1 MIEIKRKNLTPL
13 VFNDASTVKEAVQC
27 AVNNYI
33 SLSGAEL
40 SGTDLSGTDLS
51 HADLSHADLSHA
63 DLSGADLRH
72 TYVSHANLSHA
83 DLSGAD
89 VSGADLSHVDLS
101 YVVLSHVDLRGA
113 FLINA
118 DLTGTDLTGTDLTGA
133 YLLNAD
139 LSGADIDFACWPLW
153 CGSLNM
159 KIDKKIFCQLLY
171 HVLRAG
177 KSVDDEEV
185 KNLFSIPEI
194 VKLANQF
201 HRACECGKIL
211 QEKKT
216 E

>member
-1 MIEIKRKNLTPL
+1 MIEIKRKNQEPL

-51 HADLSHADLSHA
+51 HANFSHADLSHA

-101 YVVLSHVDLRGA
+101 YVVLINVDLRGA
-113 FLINA
+113 FLSNA

-139 LSGADIDFACWPLW
+139 LSGANIDFSCLPLW

-171 HVLRAG
+171 HALRAG
-177 KSVDDEEV
+177 KSVEDKEV
-185 KNLFSIPEI
+185 AEFLTDPKALA
-194 VKLANQF
+194 LANQF
-201 HRACECGKIL
+201 HRAEVCGKIL
-211 QEKKT
+211 QEKKMK
-216 E
+216 

>member
-51 HADLSHADLSHA
+51 HANFSHADLSHA

-118 DLTGTDLTGTDLTGA
+118 DLT
-133 YLLNAD
+133 
-139 LSGADIDFACWPLW
+139 GADIDFACWPLW

-211 QEKKT
+211 PEAKT
-216 E
+216 V

>member
-51 HADLSHADLSHA
+51 HANFSHAD
-63 DLSGADLRH
+63 
-72 TYVSHANLSHA
+72 LSHA

-118 DLTGTDLTGTDLTGA
+118 DLT
-133 YLLNAD
+133 
-139 LSGADIDFACWPLW
+139 GADIDFACWPLW

-211 QEKKT
+211 PEAKT
-216 E
+216 V

>member
-13 VFNDASTVKEAVQC
+13 VFNDAITVKEAVQH
-27 AVNNYI
+27 AVKNYFI
-33 SLSGAEL
+33 LSGADL
-40 SGTDLSGTDLS
+40 SHEDLSGTDLS
-51 HADLSHADLSHA
+51 HADLSGADLSYTNLSRADLSHA
-63 DLSGADLRH
+63 
-72 TYVSHANLSHA
+72 YVSHADLSYA

-89 VSGADLSHVDLS
+89 VSGAN
-101 YVVLSHVDLRGA
+101 LR
-113 FLINA
+113 NA
-118 DLTGTDLTGTDLTGA
+118 DLT
-133 YLLNAD
+133 
-139 LSGADIDFACWPLW
+139 GADIDFACWPLW